1 MKQQNILPL
10 TIKRNAK
17 FIAMAKYAS
26 YILTFLALLISCKNS
41 GQKTVLQNKIYAD
54 GFQKIT
60 AIYKENV
67 YDLSGYVDEGEGNP
81 FNLFDENAYVDP
93 RSGDGPGNYNPETDP
108 QPHSHPEIYFPE
120 KKGNRIVTDL
130 QIPYQLS
137 DVYIYDKAKTSD
149 SVWIYTGSM
158 QHWKLKAAFTTRS
171 SFLSAGWQ
179 KFSLNDNSQYV
190 MIQFRSPEC
199 AITEMVLYGK
209 PDGKI
214 PSAPSPVYTGA
225 ILSKK
230 PMKEFLG
237 ANYFN
242 ETDPKWLKPFYY
254 SRIYSYT
261 ADFDKDTVDAYPNV
275 KYNMLRL
282 GYWNNAIHDY
292 YFFVEKL
299 KKQNNCEAW
308 HTIMG
313 LPKWMARK
321 GYEDK
326 GRPLTQK
333 NMDSEDPLSYAR
345 HANMMWN
352 IAAFFGNTKVDTN
365 LLSLSNS
372 PRSSGRG
379 SMTLYENGN
388 EDDANWIG
396 KKYGNPLEYFAQS
409 SADFDGNEN
418 ALGKKCGIKN
428 ADVNSKL
435 ITDGLIELDTNRIKV
450 YKFLCNTLRN
460 DKAFL
465 WTGGI
470 QYHHY
475 SQKHLTVAITPEEDS
490 LRWRLSK
497 VRDATY
503 RIQPGVPCILGENG
517 YDKSQKSRQGT
528 PMLPGLT
535 TAQSQGIFILRS
547 INATAF
553 SGFDAYILYWLKDY
567 DSDTSSNVYL
577 TSGVIREMPDK
588 SIKPYAGWFYI
599 SAFENRLANYVPDK
613 IISETGNVWV
623 YKYRNQASPDSVA
636 YFVYCPTRNGTKVE
650 NYTLQVGK
658 TANNNAQEIY
668 FADDAEFGNATN
680 KKIADNAVIISV
692 EERPKLIMVKE
703 KK

>member
-1 MKQQNILPL
+1 MV
-10 TIKRNAK
+10 
-17 FIAMAKYAS
+17 KYAS
-26 YILTFLALLISCKNS
+26 FFLTVLSFFISCKNS
-41 GQKTVLQNKIYAD
+41 GQRIVLPKTNYKD

-60 AIYKENV
+60 AIYKESV
-67 YDLSGYVDEGEGNP
+67 YDLCGYADEGNGDP
-81 FNLFDENAYVDP
+81 FNLFDENAFVDP
-93 RSGDGPGNYNPETDP
+93 RSGESNSKNYIPETDP
-108 QPHSHPEIYFPE
+108 QPRSHLDIYFPE
-120 KKGNRIVTDL
+120 KKGNRIVADL
-130 QIPYQLS
+130 QISYQLS
-137 DVYIYDKAKTSD
+137 DVYIYDKASGAD
-149 SVWIYTGSM
+149 SVWIYTGDM
-158 QHWKLKAAFTTRS
+158 QHWKMKAAFETKGFFS
-171 SFLSAGWQ
+171 LSGWQ
-179 KFSLNDNSQYV
+179 KFSLNESSRYV
-190 MIQFRSPEC
+190 MIQFNSPKSS
-199 AITEMVLYGK
+199 ITEMVLYGK
-209 PDGKI
+209 AQGAI
-214 PSAPSPVYTGA
+214 PSTPSPVYTGPS
-225 ILSKK
+225 LTKK

-242 ETDPKWLKPFYY
+242 ETDPKWIKPFYY

-261 ADFDKDTVDAYPNV
+261 GDFDNDTVDVYPNV

-282 GYWNNAIHDY
+282 GYWNYGIDDY
-292 YFFVEKL
+292 YFFTEKL
-299 KKQNNCEAW
+299 KKENNSEAW

-313 LPKWMARK
+313 LPHWMARK

-352 IAAFFGNTKVDTN
+352 IAAFFGKTKVDTN

-372 PRSSGRG
+372 HLVSGRG

-388 EDDANWIG
+388 EDDATWVG
-396 KKYGNPLEYFAQS
+396 KKYANPLEYFAQS
-409 SADFDGNEN
+409 SADYDGHEN

-435 ITDGLIELDTNRIKV
+435 ITDGLIELDTNRVKV

-475 SQKHLTVAITPEEDS
+475 SQKNLTVAITPEEDS

-528 PMLPGLT
+528 PMLPGRST
-535 TAQSQGIFILRS
+535 EQSQGIFILRS

-567 DSDTSSNVYL
+567 DSDTSSSVYL
-577 TSGVIREMPDK
+577 TSGVIREMPDGT
-588 SIKPYAGWFYI
+588 IKPYAGWFYI

-623 YKYRNQASPDSVA
+623 YKYRNQSSPDSVA
-636 YFVYCPTRNGTKVE
+636 YFVYSPTRNGTKVD
-650 NYTLQVGK
+650 NYKLNVGK
-658 TANNNAQEIY
+658 TANQDAQEIY
-668 FADDAEFGNATN
+668 FADDSEFGNATD
-680 KKIADNAVIISV
+680 KKISDNSVIINV
-692 EERPKLIMVKE
+692 EERPRLVMVKE
-703 KK
+703 AK